1 MWNIRF
7 LVLTM
12 LMTLKKPGR
21 PDIQPTDLQR
31 GVENGPFLGRKASK
45 KVYFWIFLAKGP
57 RWEDRATRR
66 ALEKV
71 YFKQSYRITQAVIK
85 IPLSAALA
93 LYYPRESWKKLSFFS
108 RYYVNIIYFLYYII
122 FKQNSNL
129 RGGIFTLPDE
139 RTPPWSNN
147 TAIYL
152 MTSDVTLQWPH
163 NVTSVT

>member
-12 LMTLKKPGR
+12 LMTLKKTRKAGYTAYW
-21 PDIQPTDLQR
+21 PTEGL
-31 GVENGPFLGRKASK
+31 ENGPFLGRKASK
-45 KVYFWIFLAKGP
+45 NVHFWIFLDKGP

-71 YFKQSYRITQAVIK
+71 YFKKSYRMTK
-85 IPLSAALA
+85 TTLKLPYLPS
-93 LYYPRESWKKLSFFS
+93 YPYTTPERVEKSIIFFTLLSFFHITS
-108 RYYVNIIYFLYYII
+108 SLSKIPILGEV
-122 FKQNSNL
+122 
-129 RGGIFTLPDE
+129 PDE

-163 NVTSVT
+163 NVTSVM